1 MTHPSHDRLLAGPH
15 CASLSMQHND
25 HRHVLIIKDRIVPL
39 TRTEYTITMVLLRNV
54 EDIQASSAHAGRMNF
69 FVPIGELL
77 QVTRLSREVL
87 RQHIRN
93 ANVKLAPHGVVL
105 AAVGGYGYTV
115 VFLRNLDHGAIDY
128 QGLVLSS

>member
-1 MTHPSHDRLLAGPH
+1 MAHPSHDRLLAGPH

-39 TRTEYTITMVLLRNV
+39 TRTEYTITMLLLHNV
-54 EDIQASSAHAGRMNF
+54 EVIQISSAQAGRMNF

-77 QVTRLSREVL
+77 QVAQLSREIL

-115 VFLRNLDHGAIDY
+115 VFLGKLTQSAIGDHVLAI
-128 QGLVLSS
+128 SS